1 MRQNKNAVSTRF
13 FYLASFM
20 EQRITL
26 SLNDEQLEN
35 FENVLLD
42 AKHSLPDDE
51 EEFQAAHED
60 STAGTIREVLE
71 QMAKQTNRGYATS
84 DYMNCEG

>member
-1 MRQNKNAVSTRF
+1 
-13 FYLASFM
+13 M
-20 EQRITL
+20 EQTITL

-35 FENVLLD
+35 FENVLLE

-60 STAGTIREVLE
+60 SPAGTIREVLE
-71 QMAKQTNRGYATS
+71 QMAKQTN
-84 DYMNCEG
+84 

>member
-1 MRQNKNAVSTRF
+1 
-13 FYLASFM
+13 M
-20 EQRITL
+20 EQTITL

-35 FENVLLD
+35 LETTLLE

-60 STAGTIREVLE
+60 SPAGTIREVLE
-71 QMAKQTNRGYATS
+71 QMAKQTNRGYVGS
-84 DYMNCEG
+84 DYMNCEVQ

>member
-1 MRQNKNAVSTRF
+1 
-13 FYLASFM
+13 M
-20 EQRITL
+20 EQTITF

-35 FENVLLD
+35 FENVLLE

-60 STAGTIREVLE
+60 SPAGTIRELLE
-71 QMAKQTNRGYATS
+71 QMVKQTNRGYATS
-84 DYMNCEG
+84 DYMNCEV

>member
-1 MRQNKNAVSTRF
+1 
-13 FYLASFM
+13 M
-20 EQRITL
+20 EQTITL

-35 FENVLLD
+35 LETTLLE
-42 AKHSLPDDE
+42 AKYNLPDDE

-60 STAGTIREVLE
+60 SPAGTIREVLE

-84 DYMNCEG
+84 DYMNCEV

>member
-1 MRQNKNAVSTRF
+1 
-13 FYLASFM
+13 M
-20 EQRITL
+20 EQTITL

-35 FENVLLD
+35 LETTLLE

-60 STAGTIREVLE
+60 SYAGTIREVLE
-71 QMAKQTNRGYATS
+71 QMAKQTNRGVAPS
-84 DYMNCEG
+84 EYMNCEV

>member
-1 MRQNKNAVSTRF
+1 
-13 FYLASFM
+13 M
-20 EQRITL
+20 ERTITL

-35 FENVLLD
+35 LETTLLE

-60 STAGTIREVLE
+60 SPAGTIREVLE
-71 QMAKQTNRGYATS
+71 QMAKQTNRGCTISEYIG
-84 DYMNCEG
+84 CEV

>member
-1 MRQNKNAVSTRF
+1 
-13 FYLASFM
+13 M
-20 EQRITL
+20 EQTVKF

-35 FENVLLD
+35 FENILLE

-60 STAGTIREVLE
+60 SPAGTIRELLE

-84 DYMNCEG
+84 DYMHSEV

>member
-1 MRQNKNAVSTRF
+1 
-13 FYLASFM
+13 M
-20 EQRITL
+20 EQTITL

-35 FENVLLD
+35 LETTLLE

-60 STAGTIREVLE
+60 SPAGTIREVLE
-71 QMAKQTNRGYATS
+71 QMAKQTNRGCAIS
-84 DYMNCEG
+84 EYMGCEV

>member
-1 MRQNKNAVSTRF
+1 
-13 FYLASFM
+13 M
-20 EQRITL
+20 EQTITL

-35 FENVLLD
+35 FENVLLE

-71 QMAKQTNRGYATS
+71 QMAKQTNRGYATF
-84 DYMNCEG
+84 DYMNCEV

>member
-1 MRQNKNAVSTRF
+1 
-13 FYLASFM
+13 M
-20 EQRITL
+20 EQTITL
-26 SLNDEQLEN
+26 SLNDELLEN
-35 FENVLLD
+35 LETTLSE

-60 STAGTIREVLE
+60 SPAGTIREVLE

-84 DYMNCEG
+84 DYMNCEV

>member
-1 MRQNKNAVSTRF
+1 
-13 FYLASFM
+13 M
-20 EQRITL
+20 EQTITF

-35 FENVLLD
+35 FENILLE

-60 STAGTIREVLE
+60 SPAGTIRELLE

-84 DYMNCEG
+84 HYMNCEV

>member
-1 MRQNKNAVSTRF
+1 
-13 FYLASFM
+13 M
-20 EQRITL
+20 EQPITF

-35 FENVLLD
+35 FENILLE

-60 STAGTIREVLE
+60 SPAGTIRELSE

-84 DYMNCEG
+84 EYMNCEV

>member
-1 MRQNKNAVSTRF
+1 
-13 FYLASFM
+13 M
-20 EQRITL
+20 EQTVKF

-35 FENVLLD
+35 FENILLE

-51 EEFQAAHED
+51 EEFQSAHED
-60 STAGTIREVLE
+60 SPAGTIRELLE

-84 DYMNCEG
+84 DYMNCEV

>member
-1 MRQNKNAVSTRF
+1 
-13 FYLASFM
+13 M
-20 EQRITL
+20 EQTITL

-71 QMAKQTNRGYATS
+71 QMAKQTNRGYGTF
-84 DYMNCEG
+84 DYMNCEV

>member
-1 MRQNKNAVSTRF
+1 MSGQYPL
-13 FYLASFM
+13 FYLANFM
-20 EQRITL
+20 EQTITF

-35 FENVLLD
+35 FENILLE

-51 EEFQAAHED
+51 EEFQDAHED
-60 STAGTIREVLE
+60 SPAGTIRELLE

-84 DYMNCEG
+84 DYMNCEV

>member
-1 MRQNKNAVSTRF
+1 
-13 FYLASFM
+13 M
-20 EQRITL
+20 EQTITL

-35 FENVLLD
+35 FENVLLE

-60 STAGTIREVLE
+60 SPAGTIREVLE
-71 QMAKQTNRGYATS
+71 PVSYTHLTLPTKA
-84 DYMNCEG
+84 